1 MRNQAVE
8 ILQKEVCFQEN
19 TLKESKKHLHN
30 LDDRR
35 DKCLMEIA
43 SIESKLDDYK
53 MAIIL
58 IKK

>member
-1 MRNQAVE
+1 MINQAVE
-8 ILQKEVCFQEN
+8 RLQTGVYFQEN
-19 TLKESKKHLHN
+19 LLKESKKDLHN